1 MQKAAEIAKE
11 SHAKPASGIREVA
24 KLANVSVATVSRV
37 FNHPETVRR
46 ETRDH
51 VHLAADQLGYI
62 PDSAARKLGS
72 QVNRRIGLL
81 VPTIEDSIFTKFIG
95 SLHKEISKSGY
106 TLLLGAYGFDPEQE
120 QTELRGLIESGV
132 DAVILCGEQ
141 RSPELYDLL
150 ERRKLPFINFNIF
163 APDSPHYSIGPNF
176 RMAAQNVA
184 NYLIELGHRDIGCL
198 DFYAASNDRAAQRRL
213 GIQDALAEHGI
224 AFNPKHFI
232 ECDFG
237 YEDGRLGFRSL
248 MQTAPEITATICGND
263 VLAIGALFEARD
275 TGLSVPKNM
284 SITGFDNLD
293 LASQV
298 SPTLTTVQLRNREMG
313 TRAAESIIRLIE
325 GTPSPKAIQLEANLI
340 LRESTC
346 RPAKRQRPPCLG

>member
-1 MQKAAEIAKE
+1 MHKAEEIVKTA
-11 SHAKPASGIREVA
+11 HPKPASGIREVA
-24 KLANVSVATVSRV
+24 KLAKVSVATVSRV
-37 FNHPETVRR
+37 FNHPETVRKQ
-46 ETRDH
+46 TRDH

-95 SLHKEISKSGY
+95 SLHQEISKSGY
-106 TLLLGAYGFDPEQE
+106 TLLLGAYGFDPERE
-120 QTELRGLIESGV
+120 QAELRGLIESGV

-141 RSPELYDLL
+141 RPSELYELL
-150 ERRKLPFINFNIF
+150 ERRKLPFLNFNIF
-163 APDSPHYSIGPNF
+163 APESPHYSIGPNF

-184 NYLIELGHRDIGCL
+184 NYLIELGHRDIGSL
-198 DFYAASNDRAAQRRL
+198 DFFSEINDRAAQRRL
-213 GIQDALAEHGI
+213 GIQDALRDHGLEY
-224 AFNPKHFI
+224 NPRNFM

-237 YEDGRLGFRSL
+237 YEDGRIGFRSL
-248 MQTAPEITATICGND
+248 LQSSPNITATICGND

-275 TGLSVPKNM
+275 SGISVPTDM

-298 SPTLTTVQLRNREMG
+298 SPTLTTVHLRNREMG
-313 TRAAESIIRLIE
+313 TRAAESILRLIE

-346 RPAKRQRPPCLG
+346 APSQNRRSGD